1 MNNYGI
7 SYNGVHV
14 FAGLLR
20 GKMIDLDR
28 VGGIEVM
35 VVRELDFQGRLLE
48 ILVGLSMKES
58 LTFLILRTLEEIM
71 MRMNGSQ

>member
-1 MNNYGI
+1 
-7 SYNGVHV
+7 
-14 FAGLLR
+14 
-20 GKMIDLDR
+20 MIDLDR